1 MKRFPR
7 DVASRIPA
15 RTEILPAWI
24 LPAGVLLAWFLS
36 WPTVA
41 DVATAQSAEPSQTS
55 AFAPAAIARG
65 TPNAPTISTG
75 PLLDATRFSLPTP
88 GVTPA
93 GFQIEVMHGGL
104 NRFGELPVRVVVSPT
119 GPTFREDGELTVRVA
134 FDVGSVRPAG
144 RANNYQFSIKI
155 GQGASLVDKTVYLP
169 KWFFGGTLRFSV
181 LQAGQPLPGYTVES
195 MARPIGAFGPS
206 PGPDALQSYWLDSA
220 VGRFGWIAGPDSKTL
235 RSAQSGEDI
244 EDIRVLMVSLVPE
257 LAVLEPMARRDS
269 VLSTL
274 KSYGEL
280 AGIAYRTVDELPDQ
294 WLGFG
299 QCHVWVTRWETWQWL
314 VANRPQVAMA
324 MRENIRCGGALWI
337 VETPAIDEVASAFD
351 VTGAKWAVDTE
362 ELDQLAEPI
371 APAASAA
378 SPTDSPAR
386 LMERERRLNA
396 GPTAGSQDGPVGY
409 PMPSLNTVIT
419 RGYSGVPL
427 HPRRVLFEAT
437 VGLARSVDNA
447 SWVANQQWL
456 DSFRVD
462 VNRSDV
468 ETIPIGAGVVVC
480 CGTPTSMPGS
490 FDQWRHMHE
499 RTGSSLSSVINRGVD
514 PINGDN
520 RFWNWVIPGVAQ
532 PPVYG
537 FLTLLTGFVILVG
550 PVAYRKL
557 NRIGR
562 SYLMFFVAPAL
573 AAITTIVLFAYGV
586 LADGL
591 GTQARI
597 RQVTWLCEDGGGAMR
612 YWRSTYFAGLRPAD
626 GLRFP
631 ASARVEPYWLNQF
644 GDWSQMLPS
653 ETGVVGNVTLTDQSL
668 SLGTSFLPSRQQRQF
683 AAYRPLDDAGGLTVS
698 KSDTTSS
705 VTVKSDFE
713 YELRELVVRD
723 KDGGYWTVDSIAA
736 GQTAV
741 AKVLD
746 DRDASIKLGE
756 LYVRQMPTAP
766 AGVVRQPRSSGT
778 WTDLV
783 TALAASDPFRE
794 TPNAARAGSGD
805 SEVEWWLRKHLQTG
819 SRLPRST
826 YIATADVTDDCVA
839 AKKTRL
845 VESIHYVIGTVR

>member
-1 MKRFPR
+1 VKRLPR
-7 DVASRIPA
+7 DAASRTP
-15 RTEILPAWI
+15 PHAW
-24 LPAGVLLAWFLS
+24 VLAVGLLS
-36 WPTVA
+36 CPVLSGL
-41 DVATAQSAEPSQTS
+41 ATAQTAGSAQSSDFAS
-55 AFAPAAIARG
+55 AVIAPN

-75 PLLDATRFSLPTP
+75 PLLDATRFILPP
-88 GVTPA
+88 QGVTPA
-93 GFQIEVMHGGL
+93 GFRLEVMHGGL
-104 NRFGELPVRVVVSPT
+104 NRFGELPVRVVATPT
-119 GPTFREDGELTVRVA
+119 GPTFREDVELTVRVA
-134 FDVGSVRPAG
+134 FDIASVRPAG
-144 RANNYQFSIKI
+144 RANSYQFPIKI

-181 LQAGQPLPGYTVES
+181 LQAGQPLPGYSAES
-195 MARPIGAFGPS
+195 MARPIGAIGPN

-235 RSAQSGEDI
+235 RSAQSGEDL
-244 EDIRVLMVSLVPE
+244 DDVRVMIASLVPE
-257 LAVLEPMARRDS
+257 LAVLEPMARRES
-269 VLSTL
+269 VLTML

-280 AGIAYRTVDELPDQ
+280 AGISYRTVDELPDH

-324 MRENIRCGGALWI
+324 MRENIRCGGSLWL
-337 VETPAIDEVASAFD
+337 VETPAIDEVVVAFD
-351 VTGAKWAVDTE
+351 ATGAKGAVDSDE
-362 ELDQLAEPI
+362 RDRLAEPTDP
-371 APAASAA
+371 AVVAASSADSQARFLEQERRLLAASA
-378 SPTDSPAR
+378 SPT
-386 LMERERRLNA
+386 
-396 GPTAGSQDGPVGY
+396 QDGRVSY
-409 PMPSLNTVIT
+409 PIPNLNTVIT
-419 RGYSGVPL
+419 RGYSGAPL
-427 HPRRVLFEAT
+427 HPRRDLLEAT

-573 AAITTIVLFAYGV
+573 AAITTVILFAYGV

-597 RQVTWLCEDGGGAMR
+597 RQVTWLCEDGGGAVR

-653 ETGVVGNVTLTDQSL
+653 ETGGLGNVTLTDQSL
-668 SLGTSFLPSRQQRQF
+668 SLGTSFFPSRQQRQF
-683 AAYRPLDDAGGLTVS
+683 AAYRPVENAGGLTFS
-698 KSDTTSS
+698 KSDMTSS

-723 KDGGYWTVDSIAA
+723 KDGGYWAVDSVAA

-741 AKVLD
+741 ATSLD
-746 DRDASIKLGE
+746 DRGASMKLGE

-766 AGVVRQPRSSGT
+766 AGVVRRSRSSGA

-826 YIATADVTDDCVA
+826 YIATADVTDDCIA